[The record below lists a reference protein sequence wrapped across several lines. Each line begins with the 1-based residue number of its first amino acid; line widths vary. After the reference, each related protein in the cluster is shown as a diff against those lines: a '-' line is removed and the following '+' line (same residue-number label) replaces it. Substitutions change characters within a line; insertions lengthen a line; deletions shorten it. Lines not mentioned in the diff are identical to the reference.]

1 MMKSFAD
8 TKIAV
13 IGSTMMDLTVYADI
27 LPAAGETRFGE
38 SFTTGFGGKGA
49 NQAVMAART
58 GATVTMITGIGNDG
72 FGDESLQN
80 FKNCQMDTSSVLRLD
95 THTGVA
101 HIWVDG
107 QGQNRISIVPGA
119 NFKLTPRDAID
130 EVKKLKNVSVLIAQ
144 CEIPQEVTLAAF
156 RTAQELGIT
165 TILNPA
171 PYQLLT
177 DDLLDLTDW
186 LIPNEIEFAE
196 LDKAH
201 RAPDTDEI
209 IASLR
214 EKGRAIVTL
223 GSEGAALVT
232 TDGKVKRFSAKKVS
246 ATDTTGAG
254 DCFIG
259 AFAAAIAAGA
269 GEESAVQ
276 FGIDCATKSVTR
288 KGAQSSYPN
297 IEEIDFSLIVK

>member
-1 MMKSFAD
+1 MKSFAN

-27 LPAAGETRFGE
+27 LPSAGETRFGE

-49 NQAVMAART
+49 NQAVLAART
-58 GATVTMITGIGNDG
+58 GATVTMITGIGSDG

-80 FKNCQMDTSSVLRLD
+80 FKNSQMDTTSVLRLD

-119 NFKLTPRDAID
+119 NFKLTPQDAID
-130 EVKKLKNVSVLIAQ
+130 EVSKLKDVSVLIAQ

-171 PYQLLT
+171 PYQPLT

-214 EKGRAIVTL
+214 DKGRTIVTL

-232 TDGKVKRFSAKKVS
+232 TEGKVKRFSARKVS

-269 GEESAVQ
+269 NEDSAVQ

-288 KGAQSSYPN
+288 KGAQSSYPKL
-297 IEEIDFSLIVK
+297 EVIDFSLIVK

>member
-1 MMKSFAD
+1 MKSFAE

-13 IGSTMMDLTVYADI
+13 IGSTMLDLTVYADI

-80 FKNCQMDTSSVLRLD
+80 FKNSQMDTSSVLRLD

-119 NFKLTPRDAID
+119 NFKLTPQDAID
-130 EVKKLKNVSVLIAQ
+130 EVSKLKNVSVLIAQ

-171 PYQLLT
+171 PYQPLT

-214 EKGRAIVTL
+214 DKGRTIVTL

-232 TDGKVKRFSAKKVS
+232 SDGKVKRFSAKKVS

-269 GEESAVQ
+269 NEESAVQ

-288 KGAQSSYPN
+288 KGAQSSYPK

>member
-1 MMKSFAD
+1 MKSFAN

-27 LPAAGETRFGE
+27 LPSAGETRFGE

-58 GATVTMITGIGNDG
+58 GATVTMITGIGSDG

-80 FKNCQMDTSSVLRLD
+80 FKNSQMDTTSVLRLD

-119 NFKLTPRDAID
+119 NFKLTPQDAID
-130 EVKKLKNVSVLIAQ
+130 EVSKLKDVSVLIAQ

-171 PYQLLT
+171 PYQPLT

-214 EKGRAIVTL
+214 DKGRTIVTL

-232 TDGKVKRFSAKKVS
+232 AEGKVKRFSARKVS

-269 GEESAVQ
+269 NEDSAVQ

-288 KGAQSSYPN
+288 KGAQSSYPKL
-297 IEEIDFSLIVK
+297 EEIDFSLIVK

>member
-1 MMKSFAD
+1 MSNFSD

-13 IGSTMMDLTVYADI
+13 IGSTMMDLTVYADV
-27 LPAAGETRFGE
+27 LPAAGETRFGD

-58 GATVTMITGIGNDG
+58 GAKVTMITGIGSDG
-72 FGDESLQN
+72 FGDESLAN
-80 FKNCQMDTSSVLRLD
+80 FKNCGMDTTSVLRLP

-119 NFKLTPRDAID
+119 NFALTPQDAID
-130 EVKKLKNVSVLIAQ
+130 QVSKLKDVSVLIAQ

-156 RTAQELGIT
+156 RTAQELGVT

-171 PYQLLT
+171 PYQPLT
-177 DDLLDLTDW
+177 DDLLELTDW

-196 LDKAH
+196 LDKTH
-201 RAPDTDEI
+201 RAPDSDEV

-214 EKGRAIVTL
+214 SSGRTIVTL
-223 GSEGAALVT
+223 GSDGAALVT
-232 TDGKVKRFSAKKVS
+232 ADGAVKRFAAKKVS

-259 AFAAAIAAGA
+259 AFAAALASGA
-269 GEESAVQ
+269 SEESAVQ
-276 FGIDCATKSVTR
+276 FGIDCATKSVMR
-288 KGAQSSYPN
+288 KGAQSSYPK
-297 IEEIDFSLIVK
+297 IEEIDFSLIAK

>member
-1 MMKSFAD
+1 MKSFAD

-13 IGSTMMDLTVYADI
+13 IGSTMMDLTVYADV

-80 FKNCQMDTSSVLRLD
+80 FKNSQMDTSSVLRLD

-119 NFKLTPRDAID
+119 NFKLTPQDAID
-130 EVKKLKNVSVLIAQ
+130 EVSKLKNVSVLIAQ

-171 PYQLLT
+171 PYQPLT
-177 DDLLDLTDW
+177 DDLLELTDW

-214 EKGRAIVTL
+214 DKGRTIVTL

-232 TDGKVKRFSAKKVS
+232 SDGKVKRFSAKKVS

-269 GEESAVQ
+269 NEESAVQ

-288 KGAQSSYPN
+288 KGAQSSYPK

>member
-1 MMKSFAD
+1 MKNLAG
-8 TKIAV
+8 TNIAV

-58 GATVTMITGIGNDG
+58 GAKVTMITGIGKDG

-80 FKNCQMDTSSVLRLD
+80 FKDCQMDTSSVLRLN

-119 NFKLTPRDAID
+119 NFALTPQDGID
-130 EVKKLKNVSVLIAQ
+130 EVNKLKNVSVLIAQ

-171 PYQLLT
+171 PYQPLT
-177 DDLLDLTDW
+177 DDLLELTDW

-196 LDKAH
+196 LDHSH
-201 RAPDTDEI
+201 RAPDSDEI

-214 EKGRAIVTL
+214 SKGRTIVTL
-223 GSEGAALVT
+223 GSEGGALVT
-232 TDGKVKRFSAKKVS
+232 LDGKVKRFSAKKVS
-246 ATDTTGAG
+246 AIDTTGAG

-259 AFAAAIAAGA
+259 AFAAALASGA
-269 GEESAVQ
+269 SEDSAVQ
-276 FGIDCATKSVTR
+276 FGIDCATKSVMR
-288 KGAQSSYPN
+288 KGAQSSYPKLDDM
-297 IEEIDFSLIVK
+297 DFSLIAK

>member
-1 MMKSFAD
+1 MKSFAD

-80 FKNCQMDTSSVLRLD
+80 FKNSQMDTSSVLRLD

-119 NFKLTPRDAID
+119 NFKLTLQDAID
-130 EVKKLKNVSVLIAQ
+130 EVSKLKNVSVLIAQ

-171 PYQLLT
+171 PYQPLT
-177 DDLLDLTDW
+177 DDLLELTDW

-214 EKGRAIVTL
+214 DKGRTIVTL

-232 TDGKVKRFSAKKVS
+232 IDGKVKRFSAKKVS

-269 GEESAVQ
+269 NEESAVQ

-288 KGAQSSYPN
+288 KGAQSSYPK

>member
-1 MMKSFAD
+1 MKNFAD

-58 GATVTMITGIGNDG
+58 GAKVSMITGIGKDG

-80 FKNCQMDTSSVLRLD
+80 FKDCQMDTSSVLRLD

-119 NFKLTPRDAID
+119 NFKLTPQDAID

-171 PYQLLT
+171 PYQPLT

-214 EKGRAIVTL
+214 AKGRTIVTL

-232 TDGKVKRFSAKKVS
+232 TEGKVKRFAAKKVS
-246 ATDTTGAG
+246 AIDTTGAG

-259 AFAAAIAAGA
+259 AFAAAIATGA
-269 GEESAVQ
+269 SEESAVQ
-276 FGIDCATKSVTR
+276 FGIDCATKSVAR
-288 KGAQSSYPN
+288 KGAQSSYPK
-297 IEEIDFSLIVK
+297 IEEMDFSLIVK

>member
-1 MMKSFAD
+1 MKSFAD

-13 IGSTMMDLTVYADI
+13 IGSTMMDLTVYADV

-58 GATVTMITGIGNDG
+58 GATVTMITGIGKDG

-80 FKNCQMDTSSVLRLD
+80 FKNAQMDTSSVLRLD

-119 NFKLTPRDAID
+119 NFKLTPQDAID

-171 PYQLLT
+171 PYQPLT
-177 DDLLDLTDW
+177 DVLLDLTDW

-214 EKGRAIVTL
+214 EKGRTIVTL

-269 GEESAVQ
+269 SEESAVQ

-288 KGAQSSYPN
+288 KGAQSSYPK
-297 IEEIDFSLIVK
+297 IDEIDFSLIVK

>member
-1 MMKSFAD
+1 MNSFAD

-58 GATVTMITGIGNDG
+58 GAKVSMITGIGNDG
-72 FGDESLQN
+72 FGDESLEN
-80 FKNCQMDTSSVLRLD
+80 FKNCQMDTKSVLRLD

-119 NFKLTPRDAID
+119 NFKLTPQDAID
-130 EVKKLKNVSVLIAQ
+130 QVKKLENVSVLIAQ

-171 PYQLLT
+171 PYQPLT
-177 DDLLDLTDW
+177 DDLLELTDW

-196 LDKAH
+196 LDSAH
-201 RAPDTDEI
+201 RTPDTDEV

-214 EKGRAIVTL
+214 KKGRTIVTL

-232 TDGKVKRFSAKKVS
+232 LDGKVKRFTAKKVS
-246 ATDTTGAG
+246 AIDTTGAG

-259 AFAAAIAAGA
+259 AFAAAIGSGA
-269 GEESAVQ
+269 SEESAVQ

-288 KGAQSSYPN
+288 KGAQSSYPKLD
-297 IEEIDFSLIVK
+297 EIDFSLIVK

>member
-1 MMKSFAD
+1 MKSFAN

-58 GATVTMITGIGNDG
+58 GATVTMITGIGKDG
-72 FGDESLQN
+72 FGEESLQN

-119 NFKLTPRDAID
+119 NFKLTPQDAVD
-130 EVKKLKNVSVLIAQ
+130 EVSKLKNVTVLIAQ

-171 PYQLLT
+171 PYQPLT
-177 DDLLDLTDW
+177 DDLLELTDW

-201 RAPDTDEI
+201 RAPDTDEV

-214 EKGRAIVTL
+214 TKGRTIVTL

-232 TDGKVKRFSAKKVS
+232 SEGKVKRFSANKVS

-269 GEESAVQ
+269 SEESAVQ

-288 KGAQSSYPN
+288 KGAQSSYPK
-297 IEEIDFSLIVK
+297 IEEIDFTLIVK

>member
-1 MMKSFAD
+1 MSGFST

-13 IGSTMMDLTVYADI
+13 IGSTMMDLTVYADV
-27 LPAAGETRFGE
+27 LPAAGETRFGN

-58 GATVTMITGIGNDG
+58 GAKVTMITGIGSDG
-72 FGDESLQN
+72 FGDESLAN
-80 FKNCQMDTSSVLRLD
+80 FKNCGMDTSSVLRLP

-107 QGQNRISIVPGA
+107 EGQNRISIVPGA
-119 NFKLTPRDAID
+119 NFALTPQDAVD
-130 EVKKLKNVSVLIAQ
+130 EVSKLKDVSVLIAQ

-171 PYQLLT
+171 PYQPLT
-177 DDLLDLTDW
+177 DDLLELTDW

-196 LDKAH
+196 LDKTH
-201 RAPDTDEI
+201 RAPDSDSV

-214 EKGRAIVTL
+214 SNGRTIVTL
-223 GSEGAALVT
+223 GSDGAALVT
-232 TDGKVKRFSAKKVS
+232 ADGSVKRFAAKKVS

-259 AFAAAIAAGA
+259 AFAAALASGA
-269 GEESAVQ
+269 TEESAVQ

-288 KGAQSSYPN
+288 KGAQSSYPT
-297 IEEIDFSLIVK
+297 IEEIDFSLIAK

>member
-1 MMKSFAD
+1 MSGFST

-13 IGSTMMDLTVYADI
+13 IGSTMMDLTVYADV
-27 LPAAGETRFGE
+27 LPAAGETRFGN

-58 GATVTMITGIGNDG
+58 GAKVTMITGIGSDG
-72 FGDESLQN
+72 FGDESLAN
-80 FKNCQMDTSSVLRLD
+80 FKNCGMDTSSVLRLP

-119 NFKLTPRDAID
+119 NFALTPQNAID
-130 EVKKLKNVSVLIAQ
+130 EVSKLKDVSVLIAQ

-171 PYQLLT
+171 PYQPLT
-177 DDLLDLTDW
+177 DELLELTDW

-196 LDKAH
+196 LDKTH
-201 RAPDTDEI
+201 RAPDSDAV

-214 EKGRAIVTL
+214 NTGRTIVTL
-223 GSEGAALVT
+223 GSDGAALVT
-232 TDGKVKRFSAKKVS
+232 AEGSVKRFAANKVS

-259 AFAAAIAAGA
+259 AFAAALASGA
-269 GEESAVQ
+269 TEESAVQ

-288 KGAQSSYPN
+288 KGAQSSYPT
-297 IEEIDFSLIVK
+297 IEEIDFSLIAK

>member
-1 MMKSFAD
+1 MKNFAD

-80 FKNCQMDTSSVLRLD
+80 FKNSQMDTSSVLRLD

-119 NFKLTPRDAID
+119 NFKLTLQDAID
-130 EVKKLKNVSVLIAQ
+130 EVSKLKNVSVLIAQ

-171 PYQLLT
+171 PYQPLT
-177 DDLLDLTDW
+177 DDLLELTDW

-214 EKGRAIVTL
+214 DKGRTIVTL

-232 TDGKVKRFSAKKVS
+232 IDGKVKRFSAKKVS

-269 GEESAVQ
+269 NEESAVQ

-288 KGAQSSYPN
+288 KGAQSSYPK

>member
-1 MMKSFAD
+1 MKNLAG
-8 TKIAV
+8 TNIAV

-58 GATVTMITGIGNDG
+58 GAKVSMITGVGKDG

-80 FKNCQMDTSSVLRLD
+80 FKDCQMDTTSVLRFD

-119 NFKLTPRDAID
+119 NFALTPQDGID
-130 EVKKLKNVSVLIAQ
+130 EVTKLKNVSVLIAQ

-171 PYQLLT
+171 PYQPLT
-177 DDLLDLTDW
+177 DDLLELTDW
-186 LIPNEIEFAE
+186 LIPNEIEFTE
-196 LDKAH
+196 LDSAH
-201 RAPDTDEI
+201 RAPDSDEI

-214 EKGRAIVTL
+214 SKGRTIVTL

-232 TDGKVKRFSAKKVS
+232 LDGKVKRFSAKKVS
-246 ATDTTGAG
+246 AIDTTGAG

-259 AFAAAIAAGA
+259 AFAAALASGA
-269 GEESAVQ
+269 SEESAVQ
-276 FGIDCATKSVTR
+276 FGIDCATKSVMR
-288 KGAQSSYPN
+288 KGAQSSYPKLD
-297 IEEIDFSLIVK
+297 EMDFSLIVK

>member
-1 MMKSFAD
+1 MSDFSK

-13 IGSTMMDLTVYADI
+13 IGSTMMDLTVYADV

-58 GATVTMITGIGNDG
+58 GAKVTMITGIGSDG
-72 FGDESLQN
+72 FGDESLAN
-80 FKNCQMDTSSVLRLD
+80 FKNCGMDTSSVLRLP

-119 NFKLTPRDAID
+119 NFALTPQDAID
-130 EVKKLKNVSVLIAQ
+130 QVSKLKDVSVLIAQ

-171 PYQLLT
+171 PYQPLT
-177 DDLLDLTDW
+177 DDLLELTDW

-196 LDKAH
+196 LDKTH
-201 RAPDTDEI
+201 RAPDSDEV

-214 EKGRAIVTL
+214 SNGRTIVTL
-223 GSEGAALVT
+223 GSDGAALVT
-232 TDGKVKRFSAKKVS
+232 TDGAVKRFAAKKVS

-259 AFAAAIAAGA
+259 AFAAALASGA
-269 GEESAVQ
+269 TEDSAVQ
-276 FGIDCATKSVTR
+276 FGIDCATKSVMR
-288 KGAQSSYPN
+288 KGAQSSYPKL
-297 IEEIDFSLIVK
+297 EEIDFSLIAK

>member
-1 MMKSFAD
+1 MNSFSDA
-8 TKIAV
+8 KIAV

-58 GATVTMITGIGNDG
+58 GAKVTMITGIGSDG

-119 NFKLTPRDAID
+119 NFKLTPQDAID
-130 EVKKLKNVSVLIAQ
+130 EVNKLKNVSVLIAQ

-171 PYQLLT
+171 PYQPLT
-177 DDLLDLTDW
+177 DEILDLTDW

-209 IASLR
+209 ISSLR
-214 EKGRAIVTL
+214 DKGRTIVTL

-232 TDGKVKRFSAKKVS
+232 SDRKVKRFSAKKVS
-246 ATDTTGAG
+246 AIDTTGAG

-269 GEESAVQ
+269 SEDSAVQ
-276 FGIDCATKSVTR
+276 FGIDCATKSVMR
-288 KGAQSSYPN
+288 KGAQSSYPK
-297 IEEIDFSLIVK
+297 IEEIDFNLIVK

>member
-1 MMKSFAD
+1 MKSFAD

-38 SFTTGFGGKGA
+38 SFTIGFGGKGA

-80 FKNCQMDTSSVLRLD
+80 FKNSQMDTSSVLRLD

-119 NFKLTPRDAID
+119 NFKLTPQDAID
-130 EVKKLKNVSVLIAQ
+130 EVSKLKNVSVLIAQ

-171 PYQLLT
+171 PYQPLT

-196 LDKAH
+196 LDKGH

-214 EKGRAIVTL
+214 EKGCTIVTL

-232 TDGKVKRFSAKKVS
+232 SDGKVKRFSAKKVS

-269 GEESAVQ
+269 NEESAVK
-276 FGIDCATKSVTR
+276 FGIDCATMSVTR
-288 KGAQSSYPN
+288 KGAQSSYPK
-297 IEEIDFSLIVK
+297 IEEIDFSLIAK

>member
-1 MMKSFAD
+1 
-8 TKIAV
+8 
-13 IGSTMMDLTVYADI
+13 
-27 LPAAGETRFGE
+27 
-38 SFTTGFGGKGA
+38 
-49 NQAVMAART
+49 MAART
-58 GATVTMITGIGNDG
+58 GAKVTIITGIGNDG
-72 FGDESLQN
+72 FGSESLAN
-80 FKNCQMDTSSVLRLD
+80 FKNCGMDTTSVLQLP

-119 NFKLTPRDAID
+119 NFKLTPQDAID
-130 EVKKLKNVSVLIAQ
+130 EVSKLKNVSVLIAQ

-156 RTAQELGIT
+156 RTAQELEIT

-171 PYQLLT
+171 PYQPLT

-214 EKGRAIVTL
+214 DKGRTIVTL

-232 TDGKVKRFSAKKVS
+232 SDGKVKRFSAKKVS

-269 GEESAVQ
+269 NEESAVQ

-288 KGAQSSYPN
+288 KGAQSSYPK

>member
-1 MMKSFAD
+1 MSGFST

-13 IGSTMMDLTVYADI
+13 IGSTMMDLTVYADV
-27 LPAAGETRFGE
+27 LPAAGETRFGN

-58 GATVTMITGIGNDG
+58 GAKVTMITGIGNDG
-72 FGDESLQN
+72 FGDESLEN
-80 FKNCQMDTSSVLRLD
+80 FKNCGMDTSSVLRLP

-107 QGQNRISIVPGA
+107 EGQNRISIVPGA
-119 NFKLTPRDAID
+119 NFALTPQDAID
-130 EVKKLKNVSVLIAQ
+130 EVSKLKDVSVLIAQ

-171 PYQLLT
+171 PYQPLT
-177 DDLLDLTDW
+177 DDLLELTDW
-186 LIPNEIEFAE
+186 LIPNEVEFAE
-196 LDKAH
+196 LDKTH
-201 RAPDTDEI
+201 RAPDSDSV

-214 EKGRAIVTL
+214 SNGRTIVTL
-223 GSEGAALVT
+223 GGDGAALVT
-232 TDGKVKRFSAKKVS
+232 ADGSVKRFAAKKVS

-259 AFAAAIAAGA
+259 AFAAALASGA
-269 GEESAVQ
+269 TEESAVQ

-288 KGAQSSYPN
+288 KGAQSSYPS

>member
-1 MMKSFAD
+1 MKDLAG
-8 TKIAV
+8 TNIAV

-27 LPAAGETRFGE
+27 LPAAGETRFGD

-58 GATVTMITGIGNDG
+58 GAKVTMITGIGRDG

-80 FKNCQMDTSSVLRLD
+80 FKDCQMDTTSVLRLE

-119 NFKLTPRDAID
+119 NFALTPQDAID
-130 EVKKLKNVSVLIAQ
+130 EVGKLKNVSVLIAQ

-156 RTAQELGIT
+156 RTAQDMGIT

-171 PYQLLT
+171 PYQPLT
-177 DDLLDLTDW
+177 DDLLELTDW

-196 LDKAH
+196 LDHSH
-201 RAPDTDEI
+201 RAPDSDEI

-214 EKGRAIVTL
+214 AKGRTIVTL

-232 TDGKVKRFSAKKVS
+232 LDGKVKRFIAKKVS
-246 ATDTTGAG
+246 AVDTTGAG

-259 AFAAAIAAGA
+259 AFAAALASGA
-269 GEESAVQ
+269 TEDSAVQ
-276 FGIDCATKSVTR
+276 FGIDCATKSVMR
-288 KGAQSSYPN
+288 KGAQSSYPKLD
-297 IEEIDFSLIVK
+297 EMDFSLIVK

>member
-1 MMKSFAD
+1 MSDFSN

-13 IGSTMMDLTVYADI
+13 IGSTMMDLTVYADV

-58 GATVTMITGIGNDG
+58 GAKVTMITGIGSDG
-72 FGDESLQN
+72 FGDESLAN
-80 FKNCQMDTSSVLRLD
+80 FKNCGMDTSSVLRLP

-119 NFKLTPRDAID
+119 NFALTPQDAID
-130 EVKKLKNVSVLIAQ
+130 QVSKLKDVSVLIAQ

-171 PYQLLT
+171 PYQPLT
-177 DDLLDLTDW
+177 DDLLELTDW

-196 LDKAH
+196 LDKTH
-201 RAPDTDEI
+201 RAPDSDEV

-214 EKGRAIVTL
+214 SKGRTIVTL

-232 TDGKVKRFSAKKVS
+232 TDGAVKRFAAKKVS

-259 AFAAAIAAGA
+259 AFAAALASGA
-269 GEESAVQ
+269 TEDSAVQ
-276 FGIDCATKSVTR
+276 FGIDCATKSVMR
-288 KGAQSSYPN
+288 KGAQSSYPKL
-297 IEEIDFSLIVK
+297 EEIDFSLIAR

>member
-1 MMKSFAD
+1 MKNFAD

-80 FKNCQMDTSSVLRLD
+80 FKNSQMDTSSVLRLD

-119 NFKLTPRDAID
+119 NFKLTPQDAVD
-130 EVKKLKNVSVLIAQ
+130 EVSKLKNVSVLIAQ

-171 PYQLLT
+171 PYQPLT

-201 RAPDTDEI
+201 RAPVTDEI

-214 EKGRAIVTL
+214 DKGRTIVTL

-232 TDGKVKRFSAKKVS
+232 TEGKVKRFNAKKVS

-269 GEESAVQ
+269 SEDSAVQ

-288 KGAQSSYPN
+288 KGAQSSYPK

>member
-1 MMKSFAD
+1 MSGLSN

-13 IGSTMMDLTVYADI
+13 IGSTMMDLTVYADV
-27 LPAAGETRFGE
+27 LPAAGETRFGN

-58 GATVTMITGIGNDG
+58 GAIVTMITGIGNDG
-72 FGDESLQN
+72 FGDESLEN
-80 FKNCQMDTSSVLRLD
+80 FKKCGMETSSVLRLP

-119 NFKLTPRDAID
+119 NFALTPQDGID
-130 EVKKLKNVSVLIAQ
+130 QVSKLKDVSVLIAQ

-171 PYQLLT
+171 PYQPLT
-177 DDLLDLTDW
+177 DDLLELTDW

-196 LDKAH
+196 LDKTH
-201 RAPDTDEI
+201 RSPDSDEV

-214 EKGRAIVTL
+214 NTGRTIVTL
-223 GSEGAALVT
+223 GSDGAALVT
-232 TDGKVKRFSAKKVS
+232 ADGKVKRFAAKKVS

-259 AFAAAIAAGA
+259 AFAAALASGA
-269 GEESAVQ
+269 SEENAVQ

-288 KGAQSSYPN
+288 KGAQSSYPKL
-297 IEEIDFSLIVK
+297 EEIDFSLIAK

>member
-1 MMKSFAD
+1 MKSFAD

-80 FKNCQMDTSSVLRLD
+80 FKNSQMDTSSVLRLD

-119 NFKLTPRDAID
+119 NFKLTPQDAID
-130 EVKKLKNVSVLIAQ
+130 EVSKLKNVSVLIAQ

-171 PYQLLT
+171 PYQPLT

-214 EKGRAIVTL
+214 DKGRTIVTL

-232 TDGKVKRFSAKKVS
+232 SDGKVKRFSAKKVS

-269 GEESAVQ
+269 NEESAAQ

-288 KGAQSSYPN
+288 KGAQSSYPK

>member
-1 MMKSFAD
+1 MKNLAG
-8 TKIAV
+8 TNIAV

-58 GATVTMITGIGNDG
+58 GAKVTMITGIGKDS

-80 FKNCQMDTSSVLRLD
+80 FKDCQMDTSSVLRLN

-119 NFKLTPRDAID
+119 NFALTPQDGID
-130 EVKKLKNVSVLIAQ
+130 EVNKLKNVSVLIAQ

-171 PYQLLT
+171 PYQPLT
-177 DDLLDLTDW
+177 DDLLELTDW

-196 LDKAH
+196 LDHSH
-201 RAPDTDEI
+201 RAPDSDEI

-214 EKGRAIVTL
+214 RKGRTIVTL

-232 TDGKVKRFSAKKVS
+232 LDGKVKRFSAKKVS
-246 ATDTTGAG
+246 AIDTTGAG

-259 AFAAAIAAGA
+259 AFAAALASGA
-269 GEESAVQ
+269 SEDSAVQ
-276 FGIDCATKSVTR
+276 FGIDCATKSVMR
-288 KGAQSSYPN
+288 KGAQSSYPKLDDM
-297 IEEIDFSLIVK
+297 DFSLIAK

>member
-1 MMKSFAD
+1 MRDFSK
-8 TKIAV
+8 TNLAV

-58 GATVTMITGIGNDG
+58 GARVTMITAVGHDG
-72 FGDESLQN
+72 FGDESAKN
-80 FKNCQMDTSSVLRLD
+80 FADCNIQTTSVLRKD

-119 NFKLTPRDAID
+119 NFALTPQDAIT
-130 EVKKLKNVSVLIAQ
+130 EVKKLQGVTVLIAQ

-156 RTAQELGIT
+156 RTAQKLGII

-171 PYQLLT
+171 PFQPLS
-177 DDLLDLTDW
+177 DELLDLSDW
-186 LIPNEIEFAE
+186 LIPNEIEFSE
-196 LDKAH
+196 LDKTH
-201 RAPDTDEI
+201 RMPNSDLI
-209 IASLR
+209 INSLR
-214 EKGRAIVTL
+214 KVGRTIVTL
-223 GSEGAALVT
+223 GSEGAALVNL
-232 TDGKVKRFSAKKVS
+232 DGSVQYFPATKVEVI
-246 ATDTTGAG
+246 DTTGAG

-259 AFAAAIAAGA
+259 AFAAAIASGA
-269 GEESAVQ
+269 SEANAVE
-276 FGIDCATKSVTR
+276 FGIDCATKSVMK
-288 KGAQSSYPN
+288 KGAQASYPRSAGIN
-297 IEEIDFSLIVK
+297 FNLVAK

>member
-1 MMKSFAD
+1 MKSFAN

-27 LPAAGETRFGE
+27 LPSAGETRFGE

-80 FKNCQMDTSSVLRLD
+80 FKNSRMDTSSVLRLD

-119 NFKLTPRDAID
+119 NFKLTPQDAID
-130 EVKKLKNVSVLIAQ
+130 EVSKLKDVSVLIAQ

-171 PYQLLT
+171 PYQPLT

-214 EKGRAIVTL
+214 NKGRTIVTL

-232 TDGKVKRFSAKKVS
+232 TEGKVKRFSARKVS

-269 GEESAVQ
+269 NEESAVQ

-288 KGAQSSYPN
+288 KGAQSSYPK

>member
-1 MMKSFAD
+1 MKSFAD

-13 IGSTMMDLTVYADI
+13 IGSTMMDLTVYADV

-80 FKNCQMDTSSVLRLD
+80 FKNAQMDTSSVLRLD

-119 NFKLTPRDAID
+119 NFKLTPQDAID

-171 PYQLLT
+171 PYQPLT
-177 DDLLDLTDW
+177 DDLIDLTDW

-214 EKGRAIVTL
+214 KKGRTIVTL

-232 TDGKVKRFSAKKVS
+232 TDGRVKRFSAKKVS

-288 KGAQSSYPN
+288 KGAQSSYPK

>member
-1 MMKSFAD
+1 MLGFSN

-13 IGSTMMDLTVYADI
+13 IGSTMMDLTVYADV
-27 LPAAGETRFGE
+27 LPAAGETRFGN

-58 GATVTMITGIGNDG
+58 GAKVTMITGIGSDG
-72 FGDESLQN
+72 FGDESLAN
-80 FKNCQMDTSSVLRLD
+80 FKNCGMDTSSVLRLP

-119 NFKLTPRDAID
+119 NFALTPQDAVD
-130 EVKKLKNVSVLIAQ
+130 EVSKLKDVSVLIAQ

-171 PYQLLT
+171 PYQPLT
-177 DDLLDLTDW
+177 EALLDLTDW

-196 LDKAH
+196 LDKTH
-201 RAPDTDEI
+201 RAPDSDEV

-214 EKGRAIVTL
+214 SSGRTIVTL
-223 GSEGAALVT
+223 GSDGAALVAI
-232 TDGKVKRFSAKKVS
+232 DGSVKRFAANKVS
-246 ATDTTGAG
+246 VADTTGAG

-259 AFAAAIAAGA
+259 AFAAALASGA
-269 GEESAVQ
+269 TEESAVQ

-288 KGAQSSYPN
+288 KGAQSSYPT
-297 IEEIDFSLIVK
+297 IAEIDFSLIAK

>member
-1 MMKSFAD
+1 MKSFAD

-13 IGSTMMDLTVYADI
+13 IGSTMMDLTVYADV

-80 FKNCQMDTSSVLRLD
+80 FKNAQMDTSSVLRLD

-119 NFKLTPRDAID
+119 NFKLTPQDAID

-171 PYQLLT
+171 PYQPLT

-214 EKGRAIVTL
+214 KKGRTIVTL

-232 TDGKVKRFSAKKVS
+232 IDGKVKRFTAKKVS

-269 GEESAVQ
+269 SEESAVQ

-288 KGAQSSYPN
+288 KGAQSSYPK
-297 IEEIDFSLIVK
+297 IDEIDFSLIAK

>member
-1 MMKSFAD
+1 MSGFSN

-13 IGSTMMDLTVYADI
+13 IGSTMMDLTVYADV
-27 LPAAGETRFGE
+27 LPAAGETRFGN

-58 GATVTMITGIGNDG
+58 GAKVTMITGIGSDG
-72 FGDESLQN
+72 FGDESLAN
-80 FKNCQMDTSSVLRLD
+80 FKNCGIDTSSVLRLP

-107 QGQNRISIVPGA
+107 EGQNRISIVPGA
-119 NFKLTPRDAID
+119 NFALTPQDAID
-130 EVKKLKNVSVLIAQ
+130 QVSKLKDVSVLIAQ

-156 RTAQELGIT
+156 RTAQEVGIT

-171 PYQLLT
+171 PYQPLS
-177 DDLLDLTDW
+177 DDLLELTDW
-186 LIPNEIEFAE
+186 LIPNEVEFAQ
-196 LDKAH
+196 LDKTH
-201 RAPDTDEI
+201 RAPDSDSV

-214 EKGRAIVTL
+214 SNGRTIVTL
-223 GSEGAALVT
+223 GSDGAALVT
-232 TDGKVKRFSAKKVS
+232 ADGSVKRFAAKKVS

-259 AFAAAIAAGA
+259 AFAAALASGA
-269 GEESAVQ
+269 TEESAVQ
-276 FGIDCATKSVTR
+276 FGINCATKSVTR
-288 KGAQSSYPN
+288 KGAQSSYPS

>member
-1 MMKSFAD
+1 MKSFAD

-80 FKNCQMDTSSVLRLD
+80 FKNSQMDTSSVLHLD

-119 NFKLTPRDAID
+119 NFKLTPQDAID
-130 EVKKLKNVSVLIAQ
+130 EVSKLRNVSVLIAQ

-171 PYQLLT
+171 PYQPLT
-177 DDLLDLTDW
+177 DDLLELTDW

-214 EKGRAIVTL
+214 DKGRTIVTL

-232 TDGKVKRFSAKKVS
+232 IDGKVKRFSAKKVS

-269 GEESAVQ
+269 NEESAVQ

-288 KGAQSSYPN
+288 KGAQSSYPK

>member
-1 MMKSFAD
+1 MKNLAG
-8 TKIAV
+8 TNIAV

-58 GATVTMITGIGNDG
+58 GAKVAMITGIGKDG

-80 FKNCQMDTSSVLRLD
+80 FKDCQMETSSVLRLN

-119 NFKLTPRDAID
+119 NFALTPQDAID
-130 EVKKLKNVSVLIAQ
+130 EVNKLKNVSVLIAQ

-171 PYQLLT
+171 PYQPLT
-177 DDLLDLTDW
+177 DDLLELTDW

-196 LDKAH
+196 LDHSH
-201 RAPDTDEI
+201 RAPDSDEV

-214 EKGRAIVTL
+214 SKGRTIVTL

-232 TDGKVKRFSAKKVS
+232 LDGKVKRFSAKKVS
-246 ATDTTGAG
+246 AIDTTGAG

-259 AFAAAIAAGA
+259 AFAAALASGA
-269 GEESAVQ
+269 SEESAVQ
-276 FGIDCATKSVTR
+276 FGIDCATKSVMR
-288 KGAQSSYPN
+288 KGAQSSYPTL
-297 IEEIDFSLIVK
+297 EEMDFSLIAE

>member
-1 MMKSFAD
+1 MKD
-8 TKIAV
+8 LTGTNIAV

-49 NQAVMAART
+49 NQAVIAART
-58 GATVTMITGIGNDG
+58 GAKVTMITGIGKDG

-119 NFKLTPRDAID
+119 NFALTPQDGID
-130 EVKKLKNVSVLIAQ
+130 EVNKLKNVSVLIAQ

-171 PYQLLT
+171 PYQPLT
-177 DDLLDLTDW
+177 DDLLELTDW
-186 LIPNEIEFAE
+186 LIPNEIEFTE
-196 LDKAH
+196 LDSAH
-201 RAPDTDEI
+201 RAPDSDEI

-214 EKGRAIVTL
+214 SKGRTIVTL

-232 TDGKVKRFSAKKVS
+232 LDGKVKRFSAKKVS
-246 ATDTTGAG
+246 AVDTTGAG

-259 AFAAAIAAGA
+259 AFAAALASGA
-269 GEESAVQ
+269 SEESAVQ
-276 FGIDCATKSVTR
+276 FGSDCATKSVMR

-297 IEEIDFSLIVK
+297 LNEMNFSLIVK